1 MCASIVLFLSRSF
14 GPSLSR
20 SVPLP
25 ACSHCSL
32 AVLSILVTHTH
43 VHVHTHKRL
52 YLFLTLSGRHHLCFE
67 IEVVKVARARA
78 DPAEDWQR
86 PRHWRSWCTRSGWNR
101 GGTWLDGLFSRL
113 MHKYR
118 PKMAVA
124 RSRITLSF
132 MSRQMD
138 QIYILHSL
146 LSFSNALSLAPH
158 SCAAASSCVPTI
170 HPVYL
175 C

>member
-1 MCASIVLFLSRSF
+1 MCLAWWANEETVKDRETSLPQVWTSPWFQCVPPSFCFYLVRSARLSLVLCLCLPVLTVLLLCFLSW
-14 GPSLSR
+14 
-20 SVPLP
+20 
-25 ACSHCSL
+25 SH
-32 AVLSILVTHTH
+32 THTH
-43 VHVHTHKRL
+43 IHIHTQTCL
-52 YLFLTLSGRHHLCFE
+52 YFFFTLSGRHHLCFE

-101 GGTWLDGLFSRL
+101 GGTWFDGLFSRL

-132 MSRQMD
+132 ISRQ
-138 QIYILHSL
+138 
-146 LSFSNALSLAPH
+146 
-158 SCAAASSCVPTI
+158 C
-170 HPVYL
+170 
-175 C
+175 